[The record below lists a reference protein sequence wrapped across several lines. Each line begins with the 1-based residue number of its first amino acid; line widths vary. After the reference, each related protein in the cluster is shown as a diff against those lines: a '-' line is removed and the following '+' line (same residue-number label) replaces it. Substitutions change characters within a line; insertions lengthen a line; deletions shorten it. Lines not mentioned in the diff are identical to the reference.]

1 MASPIQKRVSRRAN
15 VSAKAAVK
23 PTVWQSLNEPVVEL
37 PESFGRSVLLV
48 SVAIMAFAWM
58 APYLGQTGGSQRFAE
73 TAPSYSFG
81 QVAGAQ
87 LEADDSS
94 VLAETMVALPA
105 DFANAFAD
113 AAQEVLDLSEPV
125 GQFVEYY
132 SPGIQAVGD
141 AWLYYMKDPGS
152 PF

>member
-15 VSAKAAVK
+15 VSAKVAVK
-23 PTVWQSLNEPVVEL
+23 PTVWQALNEPVVKL

-58 APYLGQTGGSQRFAE
+58 SPYLGQTGSSQLFTEA
-73 TAPSYSFG
+73 TPSYSFG

-94 VLAETMVALPA
+94 VLAETMVALPS

-113 AAQEVLDLSEPV
+113 AAQDVLDISEPV
-125 GQFVEYY
+125 EQFVEYY

-152 PF
+152 SW